1 MTKEEKASLLV
12 LIRNKYNLYLIIGT
26 FILLG
31 YELFNDTPSLMTITP
46 GGYYSFIAM
55 IICFI
60 VGIFIPILTGA
71 FMGGYERSTGMLD
84 YKLVAQSLKT
94 WIKTQ
99 FTAMIKFFIAI
110 LLFMSLLGAFLD
122 LINNSSTGFYLYYS
136 IPRFLIILF
145 IWIFWGILSFLIAL
159 LLRSPAMSFIICSA
173 YFYIEQY
180 LYFPSGILWNQKSI
194 LHVIFNEDNL
204 PYGIVQSSFHSF
216 SSSLIYLSVL
226 LVTIIAIIILYLKKA
241 YPNK

>member
-1 MTKEEKASLLV
+1 
-12 LIRNKYNLYLIIGT
+12 
-26 FILLG
+26 
-31 YELFNDTPSLMTITP
+31 
-46 GGYYSFIAM
+46 
-55 IICFI
+55 
-60 VGIFIPILTGA
+60 
-71 FMGGYERSTGMLD
+71 MGGYERSTGMLD

-145 IWIFWGILSFLIAL
+145 IWIFWGTLSFLISL

-226 LVTIIAIIILYLKKA
+226 LVTIIAIIIFYLKNA